1 MYIHISFSNTYFP
14 APIICNNNCNVQ
26 KPMYKTRICS
36 SSFCIVC
43 ISVTYSILHKGK
55 RRIISALYHTL
66 YKDCKNDR
74 RPQKKSQC
82 HFWMSCHLP
91 MNQLQ
96 STRQISMKWYIPRHF
111 LRDNT
116 QVIHYFP
123 VWTSYKAWFWYTTF
137 FAVLCALDDPHLHE
151 ITTLIELKKFY
162 F

>member
-82 HFWMSCHLP
+82 HF
-91 MNQLQ
+91 
-96 STRQISMKWYIPRHF
+96 
-111 LRDNT
+111 
-116 QVIHYFP
+116 
-123 VWTSYKAWFWYTTF
+123 
-137 FAVLCALDDPHLHE
+137 
-151 ITTLIELKKFY
+151 
-162 F
+162 